1 MTCAAT
7 PVEPDELSRV
17 WTGYARKVYGSYSP
31 LNSALAEAVS
41 KSSVTLAFLR
51 RQPPH
56 AHDPNMLLAAIQY
69 LVLGGA
75 DHPIAAMYEPDAK
88 AVDGTSLVDLVE
100 SFCSKNDTEL
110 AHILAT
116 RRIQTNEV
124 GRSGGLA
131 LGLACAAKLVG
142 EPVGLVDAGT
152 SAGLNLLMDRYL
164 LRFGPDSQIG
174 PGTSPVQVACRVD
187 PPNLPLP
194 SRLPS
199 ISARVGLDRA
209 PVDLTDASNV
219 RWLLACI
226 WPGTGRQE
234 RAAAAMRLASE
245 HPPPLVEGDMV
256 TELGR
261 VIESVRPGPV
271 VVMTS
276 WSFSY
281 LQDDERR
288 AFERELAAAAGGGP
302 VVWVCCDSPGASDL
316 FQPSEPPL
324 DDGDIP
330 SVFCLAVFEGG
341 EVRSH
346 CLGYMHSHGA
356 WVRWLD
362 RSLTPGLF

>member
-1 MTCAAT
+1 MTCAPT

-17 WTGYARKVYGSYSP
+17 WSGYARKVYGSYSP
-31 LNSALAEAVS
+31 LNSALAEAIS
-41 KSSVTLAFLR
+41 KSSLTLDFLR
-51 RQPPH
+51 QQPPH

-69 LVLGGA
+69 LVLRGT
-75 DHPIAAMYEPDAK
+75 DHPIAALYAPDANP
-88 AVDGTSLVDLVE
+88 VDGTSLGDLVE
-100 SFCSKNDTEL
+100 SFCSDNDSEL
-110 AHILAT
+110 THILAT

-164 LRFGPDSQIG
+164 LRFGPGSQIG
-174 PGTSPVQVACRVD
+174 PGSSPVQVDCRVD
-187 PPNLPLP
+187 PPDLPLP

-209 PVDLTDASNV
+209 PVDLTDASNI

-245 HPPPLVEGDMV
+245 HPPPLVKGDMV
-256 TELGR
+256 TDLGP
-261 VIESVRPGPV
+261 VIASLRPGPV
-271 VVMTS
+271 VVITS

-281 LQDDERR
+281 LQEDERR
-288 AFERELAAAAGGGP
+288 GFERELATAAAGGP
-302 VVWVCCDSPGASDL
+302 VVWVCCDSSGATDL
-316 FQPSEPPL
+316 FQPSEPPT

-330 SVFCLAVFEGG
+330 SVFGLALFDRG

-362 RSLTPGLF
+362 PSLAPGFP

>member
-1 MTCAAT
+1 MW
-7 PVEPDELSRV
+7 S
-17 WTGYARKVYGSYSP
+17 GYARTVYGSYSP

-41 KSSVTLAFLR
+41 KSTTTLAFLR
-51 RQPPH
+51 RRPPH

-69 LVLGGA
+69 LVLRGTE
-75 DHPIAAMYEPDAK
+75 HPIAALYAPDANPV
-88 AVDGTSLVDLVE
+88 AGTSLTELVE
-100 SFCSKNDTEL
+100 SFCSEYDAEL
-110 AHILAT
+110 THILAT

-164 LRFGPDSQIG
+164 LRFGAGSQIG
-174 PGTSPVQVACRVD
+174 PESSPVQVDCRVEPSD
-187 PPNLPLP
+187 LPLP

-199 ISARVGLDRA
+199 IAVRVGLDRA
-209 PVDLTDASNV
+209 PVDLADPSNV
-219 RWLLACI
+219 SWLLACI

-234 RAAAAMRLASE
+234 RAAAAIRLASE
-245 HPPPLVEGDMV
+245 HPPPLVKGDMV
-256 TELGR
+256 ADLGR

-281 LQDDERR
+281 LQEDERR
-288 AFERELAAAAGGGP
+288 GFERELAAAAEGGP

-316 FQPSEPPL
+316 FQPSEPPP
-324 DDGDIP
+324 DEGDIP
-330 SVFCLAVFEGG
+330 SVFGLAVFDRD

-346 CLGYMHSHGA
+346 CLGYMHAHGA

-362 RSLTPGLF
+362 PVLTPGTS

>member
-7 PVEPDELSRV
+7 PVEPDALSRV
-17 WTGYARKVYGSYSP
+17 WSGYARKVYGDYSP
-31 LNSALAEAVS
+31 LNSALADAVS
-41 KSSVTLAFLR
+41 KSSWTLDFLR
-51 RQPPH
+51 EQPPH
-56 AHDPNMLLAAIQY
+56 AHDPNMLLAAMQY
-69 LVLGGA
+69 LVLGGVA
-75 DHPIAAMYEPDAK
+75 HPIAALYADVTGPL
-88 AVDGTSLVDLVE
+88 DGTSLTDLVE
-100 SFCSKNDTEL
+100 SFCSEHEAEL
-110 AHILAT
+110 SHILST
-116 RRIQTNEV
+116 RRVQTNEV

-131 LGLACAAKLVG
+131 LGLACAANLVG

-164 LRFGPDSQIG
+164 LRFGPGRQIG
-174 PGTSPVQVACRVD
+174 PESSPVQVDCRVEPAD
-187 PPNLPLP
+187 LPLP

-199 ISARVGLDRA
+199 ISARVGLDRN
-209 PVDLTDASNV
+209 PIDLTDPSNV

-234 RAAAAMRLASE
+234 RASAAMRAAGE
-245 HPPPLVEGDMV
+245 HPPSLVNGDMV
-256 TELGR
+256 SDLGR

-281 LQDDERR
+281 LQEDERR
-288 AFERELAAAAGGGP
+288 AFERGLGAAAAGGP

-316 FQPSEPPL
+316 FQPSEPPP

-330 SVFCLAVFEGG
+330 SVFGLAVFDRG

-356 WVRWLD
+356 WVRWLEP
-362 RSLTPGLF
+362 SITPELP